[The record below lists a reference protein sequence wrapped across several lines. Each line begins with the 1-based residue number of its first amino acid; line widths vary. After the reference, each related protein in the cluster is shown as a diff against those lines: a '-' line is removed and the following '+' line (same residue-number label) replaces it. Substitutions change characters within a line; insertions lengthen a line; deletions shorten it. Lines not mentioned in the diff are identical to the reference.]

1 MAADYYVNNVTSTVQ
16 MMDLEML
23 LSPELARR
31 ITAMVL
37 EEIEKQHKQI
47 GFNYLLAYLF
57 LGTMSAETAMRSL
70 KLFTAEVMPAL
81 ERM

>member
-37 EEIEKQHKQI
+37 EEMERKQ
-47 GFNYLLAYLF
+47 AY
-57 LGTMSAETAMRSL
+57 EQRSESDRRIDPG
-70 KLFTAEVMPAL
+70 AQRSNRDAAG
-81 ERM
+81 RWA

>member
-31 ITAMVL
+31 ITAMVM
-37 EEIEKQHKQI
+37 EEIERKD
-47 GFNYLLAYLF
+47 AY
-57 LGTMSAETAMRSL
+57 ERRSESDRRIDQG
-70 KLFTAEVMPAL
+70 AQRSRDDR
-81 ERM
+81 RMA

>member
-37 EEIEKQHKQI
+37 DEMDRKH
-47 GFNYLLAYLF
+47 AYDQRSESDRRIDQ
-57 LGTMSAETAMRSL
+57 GAQRNNRDSAGRWA
-70 KLFTAEVMPAL
+70 
-81 ERM
+81 

>member
-16 MMDLEML
+16 MMDSEML

-37 EEIEKQHKQI
+37 DEMDRKQAFEQRSESDRRI
-47 GFNYLLAYLF
+47 DQGAQRNNRD
-57 LGTMSAETAMRSL
+57 SAGRWA
-70 KLFTAEVMPAL
+70 
-81 ERM
+81 

>member
-37 EEIEKQHKQI
+37 DEMERKH
-47 GFNYLLAYLF
+47 AYDQRSESDRRLDP
-57 LGTMSAETAMRSL
+57 GAQRSRDDRRSA
-70 KLFTAEVMPAL
+70 
-81 ERM
+81 

>member
-16 MMDLEML
+16 MMDLELL

-37 EEIEKQHKQI
+37 EEMDRKQGYEQ
-47 GFNYLLAYLF
+47 
-57 LGTMSAETAMRSL
+57 RS
-70 KLFTAEVMPAL
+70 ESDR
-81 ERM
+81 RMDPGAQRSRDDRRMA

>member
-37 EEIEKQHKQI
+37 EEMDRKQ
-47 GFNYLLAYLF
+47 AY
-57 LGTMSAETAMRSL
+57 EQRSESDRRIDQG
-70 KLFTAEVMPAL
+70 AQRSNRDAAG
-81 ERM
+81 RWA

>member
-37 EEIEKQHKQI
+37 EEIDRKR
-47 GFNYLLAYLF
+47 AYEQRSESDRRIDQ
-57 LGTMSAETAMRSL
+57 GAQRNRDDRRTA
-70 KLFTAEVMPAL
+70 
-81 ERM
+81 